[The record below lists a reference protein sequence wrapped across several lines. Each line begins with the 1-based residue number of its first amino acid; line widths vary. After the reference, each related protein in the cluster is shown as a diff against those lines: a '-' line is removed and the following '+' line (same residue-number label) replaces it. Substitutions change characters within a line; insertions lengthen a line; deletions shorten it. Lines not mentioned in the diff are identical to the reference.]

1 MAKDP
6 VCGMEVDEQKATE
19 KVEYKDQRPTTS
31 AHRAAGSPS
40 RRIRRSI
47 SGPRRANKRLT
58 NLSFT
63 AEDQGQTRHNFWKI

>member
-47 SGPRRANKRLT
+47 SGPRRANITTTDRSVSTELAT
-58 NLSFT
+58 
-63 AEDQGQTRHNFWKI
+63 QGGW